1 MERESVFPEYASEE
15 EEKVKKAKV
24 VEVVKALYE
33 VAPKLFTGQ
42 NLDQKKMFVRL
53 LDMLLDTNGGEGLLK
68 IIEGVVDLYEG
79 EREDLTKILEVGRL
93 SNKTHKIP
101 LMEWKEL
108 LSYRGKLGVSFKC
121 AIFV

>member
-1 MERESVFPEYASEE
+1 LERESVFPEYASEE